1 MCFTHGPKT
10 SLLSL
15 FCLRITSF
23 AVFSFIRLKFFWFIP
38 ITLLLLLK
46 SFAKYMLIEILIT
59 LFNNSTCLLKRR
71 IKSKWWDYFSFR
83 IRCQMVLFDQSSYYD
98 FLSFIQYKSKQKVI
112 LNEAK
117 KSNLHCHTCT
127 RGSSKLSKSKTY
139 SFKGCI
145 VLFYTMT
152 IMIRTKTK

>member
-15 FCLRITSF
+15 FCIRITSF

-59 LFNNSTCLLKRR
+59 LFNNLTCLLKRR

-83 IRCQMVLFDQSSYYD
+83 IRCQMVLFDQSSYYN
-98 FLSFIQYKSKQKVI
+98 FVSFIHYKSKQKVI
-112 LNEAK
+112 DRFKIVWKMPDANYTFNSFLMYWI
-117 KSNLHCHTCT
+117 KSNKML
-127 RGSSKLSKSKTY
+127 
-139 SFKGCI
+139 
-145 VLFYTMT
+145 
-152 IMIRTKTK
+152 